1 MDYKDT
7 EQLYEHLSKYVS
19 ENVWRYEDRA
29 QLALEVIGI
38 DRCPLQ
44 LADRKLYNDMC
55 KAVFD
60 YIEDNA
66 LDIDPDDIDIET
78 ILFT

>member
-1 MDYKDT
+1 MDYKDKD
-7 EQLYEHLSKYVS
+7 QLYEHLSRYAS
-19 ENVWRYEDRA
+19 ENIWLYEERV
-29 QLALEVIGI
+29 QIALEVIGI

-44 LADRKLYNDMC
+44 LADHKLYDDICRAVND
-55 KAVFD
+55 F
-60 YIEDNA
+60 IRDNA